1 MTDTESTQ
9 DLSHPHQENPLKLN
23 KTAVAT
29 VAALFAV
36 PAAAQAEKPQNPGAQ
51 GKAKAEQQRSA
62 AAQKQSKAKKA
73 KTVGFT
79 VSGVDLAGLTV
90 TDGKLAAP
98 ITLDPT
104 AANKHARTS
113 LDLTATELAGEDTVT
128 FGAADDAVKVSYE
141 GLTATDAIQPTDT
154 VKVIGKVVR
163 TRTKSKGSKPAF
175 TYGAI
180 DIRKVVITREAPQA
194 APAES
199 APTS

>member
-1 MTDTESTQ
+1 M
-9 DLSHPHQENPLKLN
+9 NLK

-29 VAALFAV
+29 AIAALAV
-36 PAAAQAEKPQNPGAQ
+36 PAAAQAKKPEAPGAQ

-62 AAQKQSKAKKA
+62 KAPKAKKA
-73 KTVGFT
+73 KGVGFT
-79 VSGVDLAGLTV
+79 IAGVDLAGLTV
-90 TDGKLAAP
+90 TDGKLTGP